1 MPNQPKKIEA
11 DIEQVETGHFKMTGT
26 LDFETVPVI
35 LQKSL
40 ALFSASE
47 SLDIDFSAITRSN
60 SAGLALLIEWIRNAR
75 ANNQPIAFH
84 HLPVQMQE
92 IAKLCG
98 VDEDLSLQ

>member
-11 DIEQVETGHFKMTGT
+11 DIEQVEAGRFKMTGT

-35 LQKSL
+35 LQKSRE
-40 ALFSASE
+40 LFSDCE

-60 SAGLALLIEWIRNAR
+60 SAGLALLIEWMRNAR
-75 ANNQPIAFH
+75 ASQQPIAFH

-92 IAKLCG
+92 IARLCG
-98 VDEDLSLQ
+98 VEDAL